1 MKKKMINKVYLEGR
15 LYQHNLEMRKSGPSS
30 KNPGTQYIS
39 GTVDVATDE
48 DITNI
53 VTVNYTYVTAK
64 YGSGKDNP
72 NFKFLSDIIDGKYL
86 TCMAN
91 GSDVATKIRIDTAIG
106 VNDYYTDKE
115 KEEDGSPKLIT
126 YKRNEGGFISAIS
139 SLKPDEKNARDYFD
153 VDMVITGFTIKEA
166 DEEKGYPE
174 KGILKGC
181 IFDFRNACLPVEFS
195 VLNPNAISYF
205 EGLDASAKNP
215 VFTRIKGTE
224 VSEVVKKTITIAG
237 AFGDEVREVNNNHR
251 DWVVTWAQTDPY
263 EWDNEDTITAA
274 DLKKAMTDRQTVLA
288 EIKARY
294 EEYKKNQGT
303 TSAPASNAADTFEF

>member
-1 MKKKMINKVYLEGR
+1 MKKKMINEVHLEGR

-53 VTVNYTYVTAK
+53 VTVNYTYVTTK
-64 YGSGKDNP
+64 FGNGKDNP

-91 GSDVATKIRIDTAIG
+91 GSDVATKVKISTAIG

-139 SLKPDEKNARDYFD
+139 SLTPDEKNARNYFY
-153 VDMVITGFTIKEA
+153 VDMVITGFTVKDA

-195 VLNPNAISYF
+195 VLNTDAINYF
-205 EGLDASAKNP
+205 ESLEPSASNP
-215 VFTRIKGTE
+215 VFTKIKGTE

-237 AFGDEVREVNNNHR
+237 AFGDEVREVNNNHK
-251 DWVVTWAQTDPY
+251 DWVITWAQTDPY
-263 EWDNEDTITAA
+263 EWDAEDTITSAE
-274 DLKKAMTDRQTVLA
+274 LKKAMTDRQTHLA
-288 EIKARY
+288 EIKAKY